1 MHTQQTPSHYLVTY
15 QLHRSTA
22 AQLSLSLHALSATS
36 AEILVNAVCVWVCE
50 SYRYGVHT
58 FHALKKECIY
68 HISRHIVAY
77 NGIMIRKHICRHTSN
92 THEIDL
98 SIYLS
103 IFLSILFYSILFYS
117 IIYLPICI
125 HTYIHTYI
133 DVYTFKYV
141 YTYTYIHTCLHPSI
155 YYIYTYIQATPL
167 QFALI
172 MLELRTALVSKQ

>member
-1 MHTQQTPSHYLVTY
+1 MRYHHQPYFTANRNAYTANTIPLPSNLPAPS
-15 QLHRSTA
+15 QHRSS
-22 AQLSLSLHALSATS
+22 AQLESPCLVGHICRDLSQCC
-36 AEILVNAVCVWVCE
+36 VCVWVCE

-103 IFLSILFYSILFYS
+103 IYLFYSILSS
-117 IIYLPICI
+117 IYPYV
-125 HTYIHTYI
+125 YIHTYI
-133 DVYTFKYV
+133 YRC
-141 YTYTYIHTCLHPSI
+141 IHI
-155 YYIYTYIQATPL
+155 
-167 QFALI
+167 
-172 MLELRTALVSKQ
+172 

>member
-103 IFLSILFYSILFYS
+103 IFLSILFYSILSS
-117 IIYLPICI
+117 IYPYV
-125 HTYIHTYI
+125 YIHTYI
-133 DVYTFKYV
+133 YRC
-141 YTYTYIHTCLHPSI
+141 IHI
-155 YYIYTYIQATPL
+155 
-167 QFALI
+167 
-172 MLELRTALVSKQ
+172 